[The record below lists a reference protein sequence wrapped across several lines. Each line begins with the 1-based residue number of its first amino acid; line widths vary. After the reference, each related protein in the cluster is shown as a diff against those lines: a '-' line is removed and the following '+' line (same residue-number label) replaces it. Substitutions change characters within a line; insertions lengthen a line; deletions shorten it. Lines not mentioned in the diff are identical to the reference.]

1 MIDCVSIKEI
11 IDDLCNINIIDIRS
25 IQKYN
30 DNHIPYAKSIP
41 AEQLRENPNKYL
53 SFGKTYY
60 LYCQQ
65 GFTSLKVCQALRL
78 KGYKVINI
86 TGGYESWLLER

>member
-1 MIDCVSIKEI
+1 MIDSVSIKEI
-11 IDDLCNINIIDIRS
+11 INDLYNINIIDIRS

-30 DNHIPYAKSIP
+30 DNHIPYAKSIT
-41 AEQLRENPNKYL
+41 AEQLKENPNKYL

-60 LYCQQ
+60 LYCQK
-65 GFTSLKVCQALRL
+65 GFTSLKICQALRL
-78 KGYKVINI
+78 KGYKVVNI